1 MATKLIDYTTYS
13 ITISS
18 HKGNY
23 IQGIYVKANSMDEA
37 LAIGKQYAESVEG
50 EISEVKKFY
59 YKCIEQ
65 STKTI
70 TINI

>member
-1 MATKLIDYTTYS
+1 MKLIDYTTYS

-23 IQGIYVKANSMDEA
+23 LQEIYVKANSMDEA
-37 LAIGKQYAESVEG
+37 LAIGKQYAEDMNEEV
-50 EISEVKKFY
+50 SEVKKFY
-59 YKCIEQ
+59 YKCIEP

-70 TINI
+70 TIEI